1 MRILHLIQRYWPA
14 RGGAES
20 YVGEISSRLAA
31 AGHQVTVATTDALDF
46 ELFWDPH
53 ARRIA
58 SREDMHEGVRI
69 FRFPVRHLPISTLAY
84 SGVRRL
90 LWLLSAV
97 RPVPNS
103 VLFRMARL
111 TPRVP
116 DLWRW
121 LAATDEPFDLV
132 AGVTICFEPLLEAGW
147 RFARRREIPFVV
159 YPLTHLG
166 AGAQPGT
173 DALSR
178 FYTMRHQLALVHAAD
193 AAVLQTP
200 AERDFY
206 AGRGVAVSRLVVAGS
221 AVDPT
226 NVLGG
231 DGARFR
237 RSHQLEGFLVASLS
251 ALSYDKGT
259 VHLVE
264 AVRQLWQTGRPV
276 ELVLAG
282 VATAPF
288 QQYLNTLPPAD
299 RNRIRLLGSITET
312 EKRDMLAAADV
323 FAMPSRT
330 DSFGI
335 VYLEAW
341 LYRVPVVGAR
351 TWGVSD
357 VITDGEDGLL
367 IPFGD
372 VSALAQALRML
383 QDQPAVRAELGA
395 HGNEKVYRLHTWE
408 QKYPLV
414 CDLYGRLA
422 GSRK

>member
-1 MRILHLIQRYWPA
+1 M
-14 RGGAES
+14 
-20 YVGEISSRLAA
+20 
-31 AGHQVTVATTDALDF
+31 
-46 ELFWDPH
+46 
-53 ARRIA
+53 
-58 SREDMHEGVRI
+58 
-69 FRFPVRHLPISTLAY
+69 
-84 SGVRRL
+84 
-90 LWLLSAV
+90 
-97 RPVPNS
+97 
-103 VLFRMARL
+103 
-111 TPRVP
+111 
-116 DLWRW
+116 
-121 LAATDEPFDLV
+121 
-132 AGVTICFEPLLEAGW
+132 
-147 RFARRREIPFVV
+147 
-159 YPLTHLG
+159 
-166 AGAQPGT
+166 
-173 DALSR
+173 
-178 FYTMRHQLALVHAAD
+178 
-193 AAVLQTP
+193 
-200 AERDFY
+200 
-206 AGRGVAVSRLVVAGS
+206 VAGS

-226 NVLGG
+226 DILGG

-237 RSHQLEGFLVASLS
+237 RTHQIEGFIVASLS

-299 RNRIRLLGSITET
+299 RNRIRLLGSITES

-357 VITDGEDGLL
+357 VIRDGEDGLL

-372 VSALAQALRML
+372 VPALAQALSFL
-383 QDQPAVRAELGA
+383 LDHPAVRAELGA
-395 HGNEKVYRLHTWE
+395 HGEEKVYRLHTWE
-408 QKYPLV
+408 QKYPSV
-414 CDLYGRLA
+414 CDLYGRLT
-422 GSRK
+422 GNRK